1 MTLRLVAVMSI
12 VLLLSLG
19 AFGLL
24 AQHYQD
30 QLMAEVGRTASAVG
44 RATLQTFVW
53 QDGAKPYAPPVGL
66 PGEPSWGDDDVVEV
80 HRAAAAGADA
90 AVKGIEEHSFE
101 RVVVVRH
108 VAASTAGDAVCDA
121 GITAQDDRPEP
132 GPGFFIDV
140 QDVRAETD
148 PSRGL
153 ILKFPQVAF
162 RHGEPA
168 TGEKIDGPGAP
179 SGGEVVFARS
189 QAIEMPVPLG
199 SYRELFDT
207 VRRRS
212 LLLALGVFAVGV
224 ALSAGLAARFT
235 RPIRRLDA
243 AIHRLTAGDLD
254 VAVEAR
260 GRDEIGRLARAFNEM
275 ARRLRANRDR
285 EREIVR
291 REKLSALGRLA
302 AGVAHDVRNP
312 LHSIGLTLQH
322 LRETACPESDERRS
336 EFDRSVE
343 IIRGEIRRLDHLVGN
358 FLRFAKSEQD
368 VHRPVDLAE
377 LVRDVA
383 RLVQKEAERRRVEVV
398 LDLAASP
405 PTVNANGES
414 VRSALLNLVLNA
426 LEAMPRGGRLTLAL
440 RPEGSGHVL
449 LEVADTGEGIPE
461 EEQERVFEFAYTTRE
476 SGNGLGLAIVHHCIV
491 EEHGGRVSLD
501 SRPGAGTRVRVMLPV
516 RSEAAA

>member
-1 MTLRLVAVMSI
+1 MIGV
-12 VLLLSLG
+12 
-19 AFGLL
+19 
-24 AQHYQD
+24 
-30 QLMAEVGRTASAVG
+30 
-44 RATLQTFVW
+44 
-53 QDGAKPYAPPVGL
+53 
-66 PGEPSWGDDDVVEV
+66 
-80 HRAAAAGADA
+80 
-90 AVKGIEEHSFE
+90 EEHSFE
-101 RVVVVRH
+101 RVVVLRH
-108 VAASTAGDAVCDA
+108 ETTTTDGSTDGAGAPAEGCRVAVVGEVPGAIDARFV
-121 GITAQDDRPEP
+121 
-132 GPGFFIDV
+132 IDV
-140 QDVRAETD
+140 QDVRAESD
-148 PSRGL
+148 PSRGMV
-153 ILKFPQVAF
+153 LKFPRVAL

-168 TGEKIDGPGAP
+168 AADGAP
-179 SGGEVVFARS
+179 DPAAPGGGDGVLARRES
-189 QAIEMPVPLG
+189 IELPVPTG
-199 SYRELFDT
+199 NYRELFEA

-212 LLLALGVFAVGV
+212 LLLALGVFAVGT

-235 RPIRRLDA
+235 RPVRRLDA
-243 AIHRLTAGDLD
+243 AIHRLSAGELD

-275 ARRLRANRDR
+275 ARKLRANRDR

-322 LRETACPESDERRS
+322 LRETARPESDERRV
-336 EFDRSVE
+336 EFDRSIE

-383 RLVQKEAERRRVEVV
+383 RLVHKEAERRGVDVV
-398 LDLAASP
+398 LDVAASP
-405 PTVNANGES
+405 PTVEANGES

-426 LEAMPRGGRLTLAL
+426 LEAMPRGGRLTMAL
-440 RPEGSGHVL
+440 RPEGPGHVL
-449 LEVADTGEGIPE
+449 LEVADTGEGIPQ

-476 SGNGLGLAIVHHCIV
+476 NGNGLGLAIVHHCIV

-501 SRPGAGTRVRVMLPV
+501 SRPGAGTRVRVTLPV
-516 RSEAAA
+516 RGEAAA